1 MPRLSEVTDVP
12 DALLREAVAWYEKA
26 AQRLPPAWGH
36 LDPRIIRT
44 ALRLADS
51 DPRRVVLSDDKAA
64 LIVYHDVR
72 WSR

>member
-12 DALLREAVAWYEKA
+12 LNEAVAWYARA

-36 LDPRIIRT
+36 LDPRLIRT
-44 ALRLADS
+44 AMRLADS

-64 LIVYHDVR
+64 LIVYHNIR